1 MTKTSVAPPFTKL
14 INLVL
19 AIGLTALIG
28 WYSIDLANSLGLNN
42 WLFWFWAWF
51 AWLGW
56 VVVLVELL
64 HIPLD
69 LGERIYRAK
78 SFEKNGQLYVSLGV
92 RYYKKFAPNGN
103 YMNRVVRLFKP
114 NYKIIK
120 DAEAMRRWLLVTQ
133 SKETGHTIHLV
144 MVIPALVNVLLN
156 GWYQSAASLVVL
168 TVLFDL
174 YPVMLQ
180 RYNRFRIQRTL
191 EVNPESNRI
200 LF

>member
-1 MTKTSVAPPFTKL
+1 MTKTTVTSPFSKL
-14 INLVL
+14 INL
-19 AIGLTALIG
+19 AIALGLTALIG
-28 WYSIDLANSLGLNN
+28 WYSVDLANSLGLGN

-64 HIPLD
+64 HIPLE

-78 SFEKNGQLYVSLGV
+78 PFEKDGQFYVSLGV
-92 RYYKKFAPNGN
+92 RCYKRFTPNGN
-103 YMNRVVRLFKP
+103 YMNRVIRLFKP
-114 NYKIIK
+114 NFKLIK
-120 DAEAMRRWLLVTQ
+120 DAETMKRWLSVTR
-133 SKETGHTIHLV
+133 SKEAGHTIHWV
-144 MVIPALVNVLLN
+144 MVIPALLYVLLN
-156 GWYQSAASLVVL
+156 GWYQSAACLVVL